1 MFRHSVA
8 ELAPKKKEIIK
19 SVRFKTSYIEGKLL
33 KWQDFLNKS
42 FKKSIPINGMELANF
57 K

>member
-42 FKKSIPINGMELANF
+42 FKKKYSNKWYGIG
-57 K
+57 